1 MNGTITLK
9 YLPGNGVFSV
19 TNGGGKG
26 TEAFLK
32 AHGKYFGTMPCNRNW
47 VLLYWL
53 ETKRLGKF
61 RMYAESKGFTVVV
74 ER

>member
-1 MNGTITLK
+1 MNGTINLD

-26 TEAFLK
+26 TQKFLEV
-32 AHGKYFGTMPCNRNW
+32 HGKYFGTMPSNTKW
-47 VLLYWL
+47 GVLLYWL

-74 ER
+74 K